1 MGLTFLGGGFHGR
14 RSFHGREG
22 FHPASAD
29 CCFPRLLALPA
40 LAQTPQKAF
49 TRDDLAA
56 QAAQVEERLKR
67 EVSPPANADIA
78 RLLREG
84 NAALERDNARAA
96 LPLANQAVVVA
107 PRDPNA
113 WRLLARA
120 AKP

>member
-1 MGLTFLGGGFHGR
+1 MVAKAASRWSVVAAFL
-14 RSFHGREG
+14 
-22 FHPASAD
+22 A
-29 CCFPRLLALPA
+29 LLAMPA
-40 LAQTPQKAF
+40 FAQQKAF

-96 LPLANQAVVVA
+96 LPLANQAVVLA

-113 WRLLARA
+113 WRFLPAPRRR
-120 AKP
+120 